1 MDIYASVCK
10 MVEVLN
16 FNGCFK
22 NKQTVPSHKN
32 RSFFSH
38 PKNNKSVLVSELDDP
53 V

>member
-32 RSFFSH
+32 RSFF
-38 PKNNKSVLVSELDDP
+38 PIQKTINLF
-53 V
+53 